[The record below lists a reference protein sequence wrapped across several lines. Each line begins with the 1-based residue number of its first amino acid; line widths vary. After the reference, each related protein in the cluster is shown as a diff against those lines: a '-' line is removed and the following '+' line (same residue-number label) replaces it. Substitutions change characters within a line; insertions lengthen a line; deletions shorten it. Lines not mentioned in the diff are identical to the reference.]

1 MRSATEGNGVPE
13 YDLII
18 CGGGIA
24 GLGLARQLALRG
36 DDISVLVLDMLTRP
50 LPEGAFKVGESTIET
65 GAFYYH
71 DTLKL
76 FDYLESQHLEKLG
89 LRYFYGT
96 DGEFA
101 DRPEYGVRRFLPAK
115 SYQLDRGTLEHHL
128 RDLIVEAGCD
138 LREGVRVKDIDLG
151 VNDAPHEVTWTEQDG
166 TPRRAR
172 GRWVVDAMGRRRL
185 LAHKLKLDRDW
196 RGPCSSAWW
205 RIRGKVSVNDF
216 VPASNRKWHDRVDDD
231 RWQSTTHM
239 MGKGY
244 WVWLIPLWPDNTSV
258 GIVTSEA
265 IHPLNSYGLNY
276 QQAVEWL
283 NTHEP
288 LVGQAM
294 EGRELMDFLKLK
306 RYSHQAKQVFSVDRW
321 ACTGVSGFFADP
333 YYSVGSNMIGFANGF
348 ICEMMTQDREGRLTQ
363 EYVDHANRYIL
374 ALNDFLTDTI
384 QRGYP
389 NHHIGPIMALKT
401 IWDYYI
407 GWTTTDPQFYHEV
420 YLDPTLT
427 RIMSGVISR
436 TVVTQARM
444 MKLFEDW
451 GALADTTRTG
461 YTFEF
466 IDYIEDLPTLKNLH
480 VRNLPP
486 KSDDFRKLLDN
497 IREAVDRIEELAH
510 IIFFLAVR
518 DVLPEQAAR
527 LEGIRWIN
535 TEAIGLDPERWERDG
550 LFSPKTA
557 PRDYRRHQEEIGRLF
572 TRRADAVSATSS
584 LPPRQDRSAAASSS
598 RSPLG
603 S

>member
-1 MRSATEGNGVPE
+1 MRSATNATGVPE

-36 DDISVLVLDMLTRP
+36 DDISVLVLDLLARP
-50 LPEGAFKVGESTIET
+50 LPEAAFKVGESTIET
-65 GAFYYH
+65 GAYYYH
-71 DTLKL
+71 GILDL
-76 FDYLESQHLEKLG
+76 FAYLEAEHLEKLG
-89 LRYFYGT
+89 LRYFYGS

-115 SYQLDRGTLEHHL
+115 SYQLDRGTLENHL
-128 RDLIVEAGCD
+128 RDLVAEAGCD
-138 LREGVRVKDIDLG
+138 LREGVRVKDIDIG
-151 VNDAPHEVTWTEQDG
+151 TPHEVTFTEQDG
-166 TPRRAR
+166 TLRRAR
-172 GRWVVDAMGRRRL
+172 GRWVVDAMGRRRY
-185 LAHKLKLDRDW
+185 LAHKLHLDRGW

-205 RIRGKVSVNDF
+205 RIRGKASVNDF
-216 VPASNRKWHDRVDDD
+216 VPASNRTWHGRIDND

-244 WVWLIPLWPDNTSV
+244 WVWLIPLAPDNTSV

-265 IHPLNSYGLNY
+265 IHPLNTYGLSY
-276 QQAVEWL
+276 EQALEWL
-283 NTHEP
+283 RRHEP
-288 LVGQAM
+288 LVWKAM
-294 EGRELMDFLKLK
+294 EGRELLDFLKLK
-306 RYSHQAKQVFSVDRW
+306 RYSHTATQVFSLDRW

-348 ICEMMTQDREGRLTQ
+348 ICRMMEMDREGRLTQ

-374 ALNDFLTDTI
+374 TLNDFLTDTI

-427 RIMSGVISR
+427 KIMSGVISR

-451 GALADTTRTG
+451 GQRTDTTG

-486 KSDDFRKLLDN
+486 KTDDFRRLLDN

-518 DVLPEQAAR
+518 DVLPEQLPR
-527 LEGIRWIN
+527 LAGVRWIN
-535 TEAIGLDPERWERDG
+535 TEAISLDPERWERDG
-550 LFSPKTA
+550 LFRPKTA
-557 PRDYRRHQEEIGRLF
+557 PRDYRRHEDEINHLF
-572 TRRADAVSATSS
+572 TRRASAAVNAAQPQAVSG
-584 LPPRQDRSAAASSS
+584 AASSS

-603 S
+603 P

>member
-1 MRSATEGNGVPE
+1 MRKPALVDGIPE

-36 DDISVLVLDMLTRP
+36 DDISVLVLDMLARP

-76 FDYLESQHLEKLG
+76 YDYLESRHLEKLG
-89 LRYFYGT
+89 LRYFYGS

-101 DRPEYGVRRFLPAK
+101 DRPEYGVKRFLPAK

-128 RDLIVEAGCD
+128 RDLIVDAGCD

-151 VNDAPHEVTWTEQDG
+151 QNTPHDVTWTEADG
-166 TPRRAR
+166 SAGRAR
-172 GRWVVDAMGRRRL
+172 GKWVVDAMGRRRY
-185 LAHKLKLDRDW
+185 LAHKLKLDRGW

-205 RIRGKVSVNDF
+205 RVRGKVSENDF
-216 VPASNRKWHDRVDDD
+216 VPKSNRKWHERVQDD
-231 RWQSTTHM
+231 RWQSTTHL

-244 WVWLIPLWPDNTSV
+244 WVWLIPLWPDMTSV

-265 IHPLNSYGLNY
+265 IHPLNSYGLSY
-276 QQAVEWL
+276 EQALEWL
-283 NTHEP
+283 KKHEP
-288 LVGQAM
+288 LVWKAM
-294 EGRELMDFLKLK
+294 EGHELMDFLKLK
-306 RYSHQAKQVFSVDRW
+306 RYSHQTKQVFSVDRW
-321 ACTGVSGFFADP
+321 ACTGVAGFFADP

-348 ICEMMTQDREGRLTQ
+348 ICKMLELDRDGTLTQD
-363 EYVDHANRYIL
+363 YVDHANRYII

-427 RIMSGVISR
+427 KIMSGVISR
-436 TVVTQARM
+436 MVVTQARM

-451 GALADTTRTG
+451 GKAADTTRTG

-486 KSDDFRKLLDN
+486 KTDDFRTLLDN

-510 IIFFLAVR
+510 IIFLLAVR
-518 DVLPEQAAR
+518 DVLPAQLPL
-527 LEGIRWIN
+527 LESVKWIN

-557 PRDYRRHQEEIGRLF
+557 PRDYARHRDEIERLF
-572 TRRADAVSATSS
+572 TRTEAVSRPVPSA
-584 LPPRQDRSAAASSS
+584 AAASSS
-598 RSPLG
+598 HSPLG

>member
-1 MRSATEGNGVPE
+1 MRSATDVDGVPD

-24 GLGLARQLALRG
+24 GLSLARQLALRG
-36 DDISVLVLDMLTRP
+36 DDISVLVLDLLARP
-50 LPEGAFKVGESTIET
+50 LPEAAFKVGESTIET
-65 GAFYYH
+65 GAYYYH
-71 DTLKL
+71 GILQL
-76 FDYLESQHLEKLG
+76 YDYLEAEHLEKLG
-89 LRYFYGT
+89 LRYFYGS

-101 DRPEYGVRRFLPAK
+101 ERPEYGVRRFLPAK
-115 SYQLDRGTLEHHL
+115 SYQLDRGTLEQHL
-128 RDLIVEAGCD
+128 RGLVVEAGCD
-138 LREGVRVKDIDLG
+138 LREGARVKDIDLG
-151 VNDAPHEVTWTEQDG
+151 SPHGVTWTEADG

-172 GRWVVDAMGRRRL
+172 GRWVVDAMGRRRY
-185 LAHKLKLDRDW
+185 LAHKLKLDRGW

-205 RIRGKVSVNDF
+205 RVRGKVSVNDF
-216 VPASNRKWHDRVDDD
+216 VPAANTRWHDRIEGD

-239 MGKGY
+239 MGRGY
-244 WVWLIPLWPDNTSV
+244 WVWLIPVAPDNTSV
-258 GIVTSEA
+258 GIVTAEA
-265 IHPLNSYGLNY
+265 IHPLASYGLNY
-276 QQAVEWL
+276 EQALDWL
-283 NTHEP
+283 RRHEP
-288 LVGQAM
+288 LVAAAL

-306 RYSHQAKQVFSVDRW
+306 RYSHTATQAFSVDRW
-321 ACTGVSGFFADP
+321 ACTGVSAFFADP

-348 ICEMMTQDREGRLTQ
+348 ICRMMEMDRKGELS
-363 EYVDHANRYIL
+363 EAYVEHANRYIL
-374 ALNDFLTDTI
+374 TLNDFLTDTI

-427 RIMSGVISR
+427 KIMSGVISR

-451 GALADTTRTG
+451 GQRTATTG

-486 KSDDFRKLLDN
+486 KSEEFRALLGN

-518 DVLPEQAAR
+518 DVLPGEWPRFEAS
-527 LEGIRWIN
+527 RWID
-535 TEAIGLDPERWERDG
+535 TEAIGLDPARWQADG
-550 LFSPKTA
+550 LFLPKTA
-557 PRDYRRHQEEIGRLF
+557 PRDYRAHTHEIERLF
-572 TRRADAVSATSS
+572 TRRAPAAVSETAAAKV
-584 LPPRQDRSAAASSS
+584 RAAAASSS
-598 RSPLG
+598 HSRPG
-603 S
+603 A

>member
-1 MRSATEGNGVPE
+1 MRSPKDVNGVPE

-18 CGGGIA
+18 AGGGIA

-36 DDISVLVLDMLTRP
+36 DDMSILVLDLLSRP

-65 GAFYYH
+65 GAYYYH
-71 DTLKL
+71 GILDL
-76 FDYLESQHLEKLG
+76 FDYLESDHLEKLG
-89 LRYFYGT
+89 LRYFYGS

-101 DRPEYGVRRFLPAK
+101 DRPEYGVRNFLPAK

-128 RDLIVEAGCD
+128 RDLIVDAGCD
-138 LREGVRVKDIDLG
+138 LKEGVRVKDIDLG
-151 VNDAPHEVTWTEQDG
+151 TPHEVTYTDAAG
-166 TPRRAR
+166 TMHRAR
-172 GRWVVDAMGRRRL
+172 GRWVVDAMGRRRY

-205 RIRGKVSVNDF
+205 RIKGKVSVNDF
-216 VPASNRKWHDRVDDD
+216 VPKSNTKWHDRIEDD

-244 WVWLIPLWPDNTSV
+244 WVWLIPLAPDNTSV

-265 IHPLNSYGLNY
+265 IHPINTYGLSY
-276 QQAVEWL
+276 EQSLEWL
-283 NTHEP
+283 KKHEP
-288 LVGQAM
+288 LVWKAM

-306 RYSHQAKQVFSVDRW
+306 RYSHTTKQVFSADRW

-348 ICEMMTQDREGRLTQ
+348 ICKMIELDREGKLTQ
-363 EYVDHANRYIL
+363 DYVDHANRYL
-374 ALNDFLTDTI
+374 LTLSDFLTDTI

-420 YLDPTLT
+420 YLDPMLT
-427 RIMSGVISR
+427 KTMSGVISR

-451 GALADTTRTG
+451 GQRTDTTG

-486 KSDDFRKLLDN
+486 KTEDFRMLLGN

-518 DVLPEQAAR
+518 DVLPEHWDRLKQA
-527 LEGIRWIN
+527 RWIN
-535 TEAIGLDPERWERDG
+535 TEAISLDPDRWERDG
-550 LFSPKTA
+550 LFAPKTA
-557 PRDYRRHQEEIGRLF
+557 PRDFERHEHEINRLF
-572 TRRADAVSATSS
+572 TKRVPKTTASASV
-584 LPPRQDRSAAASSS
+584 PFAAASS
-598 RSPLG
+598 
-603 S
+603 

>member
-1 MRSATEGNGVPE
+1 MRSANDVNGVPE

-36 DDISVLVLDMLTRP
+36 DDMSILVLDLLSRP
-50 LPEGAFKVGESTIET
+50 LPEAAFKVGESTIET
-65 GAFYYH
+65 GAYYYH
-71 DTLKL
+71 GILQL
-76 FDYLESQHLEKLG
+76 FDYLESEHLEKLG
-89 LRYFYGT
+89 LRYFYGS
-96 DGEFA
+96 DGGFA

-115 SYQLDRGTLEHHL
+115 SYQLDRGTLEEHL
-128 RDLIVEAGCD
+128 RELIVAAGCD
-138 LREGVRVKDIDLG
+138 LREGIRVKDIDLG
-151 VNDAPHEVTWTEQDG
+151 TPHEVTYTEADG
-166 TPRRAR
+166 TLRRAR
-172 GRWVVDAMGRRRL
+172 GRWVVDAMGRRRY

-216 VPASNRKWHDRVDDD
+216 VPASNTKWHGRVQDD
-231 RWQSTTHM
+231 RWQSTTHL

-244 WVWLIPLWPDNTSV
+244 WVWLIPLAPDNTSV
-258 GIVTSEA
+258 GIVASEA
-265 IHPLNSYGLNY
+265 IHPINTYGLSY
-276 QQAVEWL
+276 EQSLAWL
-283 NTHEP
+283 KKHEP
-288 LVGQAM
+288 LVWQAM
-294 EGRELMDFLKLK
+294 QGRELMDFLKLK
-306 RYSHQAKQVFSVDRW
+306 RYSHTTRQAFSVDRW
-321 ACTGVSGFFADP
+321 ACTGVAGFFADP

-348 ICEMMTQDREGRLTQ
+348 ICKMIELDREGRLTQ

-374 ALNDFLTDTI
+374 TLNDFLTDTI

-436 TVVTQARM
+436 TVVTQARI

-451 GALADTTRTG
+451 GQRTDSTG

-486 KSDDFRKLLDN
+486 KTDDFRTLLNN

-518 DVLPEQAAR
+518 DVLPGQWDR
-527 LEGIRWIN
+527 LKGARWIN
-535 TEAIGLDPERWERDG
+535 TEAISLDPERWERDG
-550 LFSPKTA
+550 LFAPKTA
-557 PRDYRRHQEEIGRLF
+557 PRDYQQHEHEINRLF
-572 TRRADAVSATSS
+572 TRRPATVNAAMQV
-584 LPPRQDRSAAASSS
+584 PAAPAAAS
-598 RSPLG
+598 
-603 S
+603 

>member
-1 MRSATEGNGVPE
+1 MRAATHEHGVPE
-13 YDLII
+13 YDLIV

-36 DDISVLVLDMLTRP
+36 DDISVLVLDALTRP
-50 LPEGAFKVGESTIET
+50 LPVAAFKVGESTIET
-65 GAFYYH
+65 GAYYYH
-71 DTLKL
+71 HTLEL
-76 FDYLESQHLEKLG
+76 YDYLEAEHLEKLG
-89 LRYFYGT
+89 LRYFYGS

-138 LREGVRVKDIDLG
+138 LREGVKVKDIELG
-151 VNDAPHEVTWTEQDG
+151 ADTAPHEVTFTQADG
-166 TPRRAR
+166 TLQRAR
-172 GRWVVDAMGRRRL
+172 GRWVVDAMGRRRYL
-185 LAHKLKLDRDW
+185 QHKLNLDRGW

-205 RIRGKVSVNDF
+205 RVRGKVTENDF
-216 VPASNRKWHDRVDDD
+216 VPASNRKWHGRVEDD
-231 RWQSTTHM
+231 RWQSTTHL

-244 WVWLIPLWPDNTSV
+244 WVWLIPLAPDNTSV

-265 IHPLNSYGLNY
+265 IHPLNTYGLSYG
-276 QQAVEWL
+276 QALEWL
-283 NTHEP
+283 AKHEP
-288 LVGQAM
+288 LVWKAL
-294 EGRELMDFLKLK
+294 EGHELLDFLKLK
-306 RYSHQAKQVFSVDRW
+306 QYSYTSKQLFSHNRW
-321 ACTGVSGFFADP
+321 ACTGVAGVFADP
-333 YYSVGSNMIGFANGF
+333 YYSVGSNIIGFSNGF
-348 ICEMMTQDREGRLTQ
+348 ICRMMEMDRAGTLTA
-363 EYVDHANRYIL
+363 EYVEHANRYVL
-374 ALNDFLTDTI
+374 TLNDFLTNTI

-436 TVVTQARM
+436 TVVTQARI

-451 GALADTTRTG
+451 GARTDTTG

-466 IDYIEDLPTLKNLH
+466 IDYIEDLPTLKDLH

-486 KSDDFRKLLDN
+486 KTDDFRTLLDN
-497 IREAVDRIEELAH
+497 VREAVDRIEELAH
-510 IIFFLAVR
+510 IIFFLAVQ
-518 DVLPEQAAR
+518 DLLPEALPRLMAA
-527 LEGIRWIN
+527 RWIN
-535 TEAIGLDPERWERDG
+535 TEAISLDADRWEKDG

-557 PRDYRRHQEEIGRLF
+557 PRDYRRHEEEICRLF
-572 TRRADAVSATSS
+572 TLKAAPAVSVPIPFRSLEREQQAASWS
-584 LPPRQDRSAAASSS
+584 LPRLS
-598 RSPLG
+598 
-603 S
+603 

>member
-1 MRSATEGNGVPE
+1 MMRNATLDAGGVPE
-13 YDLII
+13 YDLIV

-36 DDISVLVLDMLTRP
+36 DDLSVLVLDVLARP
-50 LPEGAFKVGESTIET
+50 LPDAAFKVGESTIET

-76 FDYLESQHLEKLG
+76 YDYLEAKHLEKLG
-89 LRYFYGT
+89 LRYFYGS

-138 LREGVRVKDIDLG
+138 LREGVRVKDIEIGAGDT
-151 VNDAPHEVTWTEQDG
+151 PHEVTFTSGDG
-166 TPRRAR
+166 PVQRVR
-172 GRWVVDAMGRRRL
+172 GRWVVDAMGRRRY
-185 LAHKLKLDRDW
+185 LAHKLKLDRGW

-205 RIRGKVSVNDF
+205 RVRGKVSVNDF
-216 VPASNRKWHDRVDDD
+216 VPASNRRWHERVQDD
-231 RWQSTTHM
+231 RWQSTTHL

-244 WVWLIPLWPDNTSV
+244 WVWLIPLWPDYTSV
-258 GIVTSEA
+258 GIVTAEA
-265 IHPLNSYGLNY
+265 IHPLNTYGLSY
-276 QQAVEWL
+276 EQALEWL
-283 NTHEP
+283 RQHEP
-288 LVGQAM
+288 LVAQAL
-294 EGRELMDFLKLK
+294 EGHELLDFLKLK
-306 RYSHQAKQVFSVDRW
+306 RYSHQAKQVFSIDRW
-321 ACTGVSGFFADP
+321 ACTGVSGVFADP

-348 ICEMMTQDREGRLTQ
+348 IAKMIALDREGGLTP
-363 EYVDHANRYIL
+363 EYVDHANRYL
-374 ALNDFLTDTI
+374 LTLNDFLTDTI

-420 YLDPTLT
+420 YLDPMLT
-427 RIMSGVISR
+427 KIMSAVISR
-436 TVVTQARM
+436 TVVTQARI

-451 GALADTTRTG
+451 GQRTDTTG

-466 IDYIEDLPTLKNLH
+466 IDYIEDLPTLKDLH

-486 KSDDFRKLLDN
+486 KTGDFRKLLDN

-518 DVLPEQAAR
+518 DVLPDELPRFANV
-527 LEGIRWIN
+527 EWID

-550 LFSPKTA
+550 LFAPKTA
-557 PRDYRRHQEEIGRLF
+557 PRDYRRHEAEIGRLF
-572 TRRADAVSATSS
+572 TRRTVTAPSVS
-584 LPPRQDRSAAASSS
+584 LAAA
-598 RSPLG
+598 PEPV
-603 S
+603 

>member
-1 MRSATEGNGVPE
+1 MRSATDVNGVPH

-24 GLGLARQLALRG
+24 GLGLARQIQLRG
-36 DDISVLVLDMLTRP
+36 DDISVLVLDMLARP

-65 GAFYYH
+65 GAYYYH
-71 DTLKL
+71 GILQL
-76 FDYLESQHLEKLG
+76 FDYLESKQLEKLG

-101 DRPEYGVRRFLPAK
+101 DRPEYGVKRFLPAK
-115 SYQLDRGTLEHHL
+115 SYQLDRGTLEHHM

-138 LREGVRVKDIDLG
+138 LREGVRVKDIELG
-151 VNDAPHEVTWTEQDG
+151 ANQTPHEVTWTDADG
-166 TPRRAR
+166 TGRRAR
-172 GRWVVDAMGRRRL
+172 GTWVVDAMGRRRL

-216 VPASNRKWHDRVDDD
+216 VPASNRKWHDRVEDD

-265 IHPLNSYGLNY
+265 IHPLNTYGLNY
-276 QQAVEWL
+276 EQAVEWL

-288 LVGQAM
+288 LVGKAM

-306 RYSHQAKQVFSVDRW
+306 RYSHQTRQVFSVDRW

-348 ICEMMTQDREGRLTQ
+348 ICEMMKQDREGRLTQ
-363 EYVDHANRYIL
+363 DYVDHANRYIL

-427 RIMSGVISR
+427 KIMSGVISR
-436 TVVTQARM
+436 MVVTQARM

-451 GALADTTRTG
+451 GKLADKTRTG

-486 KSDDFRKLLDN
+486 KTDDFRTLLDN
-497 IREAVDRIEELAH
+497 IREAVDRVEELAH

-518 DVLPEQAAR
+518 DVLPEQAPM
-527 LEGIRWIN
+527 LEAVRWIN

-557 PRDYRRHQEEIGRLF
+557 PRDYRRHEEEIGRLF
-572 TRRADAVSATSS
+572 TRRDATVTAAAASARPGD
-584 LPPRQDRSAAASSS
+584 LSAAASSS